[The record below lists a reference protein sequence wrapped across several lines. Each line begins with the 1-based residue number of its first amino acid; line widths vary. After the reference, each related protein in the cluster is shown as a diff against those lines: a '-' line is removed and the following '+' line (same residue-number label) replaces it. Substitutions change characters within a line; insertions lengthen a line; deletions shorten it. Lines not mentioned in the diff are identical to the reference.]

1 MLTPLEHYPD
11 LAKTIGL
18 PDIYF
23 KREDLN
29 PYGSH
34 KGRSIPFMIDYYYE
48 KGNRHF
54 AISSS
59 GNAALAAI
67 IHTNKINT
75 GNAQPIDL
83 DIFVGNHIAPHK
95 LEKLKLASQSLDNSV
110 SAKVGINDSHVRI
123 LIKERP
129 LQALTQAVEEGSRS
143 LRQSTDD
150 QALIGYETLAEEL
163 TQTKNIGAVVIGT
176 SSGTTAQA
184 LAEYFLKNK
193 LPIQIHLVQ
202 TSSCH
207 PMSDAFET
215 FDGSDDRSDADA
227 IVDQTAYRKT
237 KLIPLIK
244 KTGGHGWIASNDDIY
259 SAQELVKKHTGLE
272 ISTNS
277 ALSVVGAMQI
287 AYRGFEV
294 KGAVV
299 CMICGK

>member
-1 MLTPLEHYPD
+1 MITPLEHYPD

-18 PDIYF
+18 SDIYF
-23 KREDLN
+23 KREDLHT
-29 PYGSH
+29 YGSH
-34 KGRSIPFMIDYYYE
+34 KGRSIPFMIDYYYK
-48 KGNRHF
+48 KGDRHF
-54 AISSS
+54 VISSS

-67 IHTNKINT
+67 IHTNKINAENT
-75 GNAQPIDL
+75 EPVDL

-95 LEKLKLASQSLDNSV
+95 LEKLKLASQSANDTISSNTET
-110 SAKVGINDSHVRI
+110 KDSHIRI
-123 LIKERP
+123 LTKERP

-150 QALIGYETLAEEL
+150 QALFGYETLAEEL
-163 TQTKNIGAVVIGT
+163 SLTKDIGAVIVGT

-193 LPIQIHLVQ
+193 LPIQIHIVQ

-207 PMSDAFET
+207 PMSETFET
-215 FDGSDDRSDADA
+215 FDGSDERSDADA
-227 IVDQTAYRKT
+227 IVDQTAYRKA

-294 KGAVV
+294 KGAIV
-299 CMICGK
+299 CMICGE